1 MGYAQGWLW
10 EKIPYDYDRTT
21 KMVTGYTMQEE
32 LASLGTSLGE
42 QNFSAIILGSLS
54 KSYD

>member
-1 MGYAQGWLW
+1 
-10 EKIPYDYDRTT
+10 
-21 KMVTGYTMQEE
+21 MVTGYTMQEE